1 MLVGIA
7 KTNDK
12 DRTAEIFFLK
22 VSSPSLDGLE
32 SD

>member
-1 MLVGIA
+1 MLVEIA
-7 KTNDK
+7 KANDK

-22 VSSPSLDGLE
+22 VSSPRLYVLK